1 MVFPRKVLAGSMIV
15 AASVVLVYFVFIHGG
30 KNTSGNPSGSTQA
43 ESPKKP
49 AETPLPVKAVAAKKM
64 DLVIKLRSPGEAMT
78 NRKVVLKAEV
88 PGVVSRLNVQESQH
102 VKKGDVLIALEDEQ
116 YRLDVEKLEADRLRV
131 LSELLLEKKFDE
143 TQNTSSS
150 QEQSNAA
157 ILKKDYEKARKLFQ
171 QGKASQAELKQAAK
185 NYEYGLI
192 ESGGKKE
199 EVMAATKR
207 LTQTE
212 IELKK
217 ARLQLAKTHILA
229 PFDGI
234 ITNIKISPQEHVI
247 TGRELFTLV
256 NIHKIQVNAKV
267 LESEIGKMQVNRD
280 VDLKF
285 SAYPD
290 RVFKG
295 KVKAI
300 SPIVNPE
307 DRTCRVI
314 IDVENP
320 QEEIKPGMHAE
331 VEIAAEIYKNRLLVP
346 QDAVLSRTG
355 RKLVFVVV
363 NGVAKWRYVEIG
375 LENEE
380 YAEILDGVKEGDQVL
395 TEGHFTLAHDAK
407 VRIVK

>member
-1 MVFPRKVLAGSMIV
+1 M
-15 AASVVLVYFVFIHGG
+15 
-30 KNTSGNPSGSTQA
+30 
-43 ESPKKP
+43 
-49 AETPLPVKAVAAKKM
+49 
-64 DLVIKLRSPGEAMT
+64 
-78 NRKVVLKAEV
+78 
-88 PGVVSRLNVQESQH
+88 NVQESQH

-150 QEQSNAA
+150 QEQSKAA

-217 ARLQLAKTHILA
+217 ARLQLATTHILA

-256 NIHKIQVNAKV
+256 NIHRIQFNAKV

-407 VRIVK
+407 VRIVKYNQLLFSVFDLLD